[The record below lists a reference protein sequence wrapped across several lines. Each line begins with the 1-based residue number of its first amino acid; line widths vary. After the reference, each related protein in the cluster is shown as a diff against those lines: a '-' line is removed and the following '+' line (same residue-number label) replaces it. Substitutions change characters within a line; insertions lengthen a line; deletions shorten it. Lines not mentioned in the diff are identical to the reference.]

1 MGKGDSLQKGYRKNR
16 LKSWKLEMCQSSAH
30 QGLTKQETNRNL
42 GVSVPSA
49 LELWRKEEEVSFS

>member
-1 MGKGDSLQKGYRKNR
+1 MTAFRRAIEKNR